1 MQLELINLTCYRN
14 NCGPYS
20 HVNSTKE
27 GKSGQQ
33 LTLDIWAKCF
43 QLMAYHDYHNSSHVQ
58 LGLINLEI
66 FAVVIRML
74 TQPLW
79 VKTWVYQMRAHV
91 VSFFLFV
98 FSHAL
103 CWQSIDQ

>member
-1 MQLELINLTCYRN
+1 
-14 NCGPYS
+14 
-20 HVNSTKE
+20 
-27 GKSGQQ
+27 
-33 LTLDIWAKCF
+33 
-43 QLMAYHDYHNSSHVQ
+43 MAHHNYHNPSDIQ

-91 VSFFLFV
+91 VSFFLFFV
-98 FSHAL
+98 FHMLSDGKVL
-103 CWQSIDQ
+103 LLWPN